1 MRVGWT
7 GSRASHDRG
16 RGFFRGLAGC
26 PSADAAGPRGEVN
39 VSALQQSDPEIWDA
53 IKHEEQRQLDGL
65 ELIAS
70 ENYASA
76 AVLEAA
82 GTVLTNKYAE
92 GYPGRRYYGGCE
104 WVDVAERL
112 AIDRLKQIFGAEYA
126 NVQPHSGSQANEAAY
141 SALMSPGDILMGM
154 RLDQG
159 GHLTHGS
166 PVNFSGKRYQ
176 IVSYGV
182 DPDTEQIDFNNVRAL
197 ALEHKPK
204 VILAG
209 ASAYP
214 RTIDFAR
221 FREIADEVGAYF
233 VVDMAH
239 IAGIIAAGLHPNP
252 VETAHVV
259 TSTSHKT
266 LRGPRGGFIV
276 GREQF
281 GEAIDKAVFPESQG
295 GPLMHIIAA
304 KAVAFSEAL
313 RPDFREYQARIL
325 ENARTLAEAVASH
338 GLRVVSGGTDNHI
351 VLVDVRAANVTGRQ
365 SEVALD
371 KAGITVS
378 RSTIPFD
385 PRPPYTASGVRLGT
399 PALTTRGMGPDEMR
413 AVAGLIA
420 RVLFNS
426 KDEAALDAVRAEVQE
441 LCSGFPVPGIARSAS
456 PVA

>member
-1 MRVGWT
+1 VG
-7 GSRASHDRG
+7 
-16 RGFFRGLAGC
+16 
-26 PSADAAGPRGEVN
+26 
-39 VSALQQSDPEIWDA
+39 ALERTDPEIWDA
-53 IKHEEQRQLDGL
+53 IKHEELRQLDGL

-104 WVDVAERL
+104 WVDVVERL
-112 AIDRLKQIFGAEYA
+112 AIERAKQLFGAEHA
-126 NVQPHSGSQANEAAY
+126 NVQSHSGSQANEAAY
-141 SALMSPGDILMGM
+141 AALMAPGDILMGM

-204 VILAG
+204 IILAG

-221 FREIADEVGAYF
+221 FREIADEAGAYF

-266 LRGPRGGFIV
+266 LRGPRGGFILS
-276 GREQF
+276 RQEF
-281 GEAIDKAVFPESQG
+281 AEAIDKAVFPEAQG

-304 KAVAFSEAL
+304 KAVAFGEAL
-313 RPDFREYQARIL
+313 RPDFRAYQARIL
-325 ENARTLAEAVASH
+325 ENARVLAEEVARR

-413 AVAGLIA
+413 KVAEFLT
-420 RVLFNS
+420 RVLFNI
-426 KDEAALDAVRAEVQE
+426 KDEAAIERVRAEVRE
-441 LCSGFPVPGIARSAS
+441 LCSHFPVPGISRSAS
-456 PVA
+456 PVG

>member
-1 MRVGWT
+1 MG
-7 GSRASHDRG
+7 
-16 RGFFRGLAGC
+16 
-26 PSADAAGPRGEVN
+26 
-39 VSALQQSDPEIWDA
+39 ALERTDPEIWDA
-53 IKHEEQRQLDGL
+53 IKHEEVRQLDGL

-104 WVDVAERL
+104 WVDVVERL
-112 AIDRLKQIFGAEYA
+112 AIDRVKQLFGAEHA
-126 NVQPHSGSQANEAAY
+126 NVQSHSGSQANEAAY
-141 SALMSPGDILMGM
+141 AALMSPGDILMGM

-182 DPDTEQIDFNNVRAL
+182 DPETEQIDFNNVRAL

-214 RTIDFAR
+214 RTIDFPK

-239 IAGIIAAGLHPNP
+239 IAGIIAAGLHPNAM
-252 VETAHVV
+252 ESAHVV

-266 LRGPRGGFIV
+266 LRGPRGGFILS
-276 GREQF
+276 RSEF
-281 GEAIDKAVFPESQG
+281 AEAIDKAVFPEAQG
-295 GPLMHIIAA
+295 GPLEHIIAA
-304 KAVAFSEAL
+304 KAVAFGEAL
-313 RPDFREYQARIL
+313 RPDFRDYQARIL
-325 ENARTLAEAVASH
+325 ENARVLAEEVASR

-351 VLVDVRAANVTGRQ
+351 VLVDLRNANVTGRQ

-371 KAGITVS
+371 RAGITVS

-399 PALTTRGMGPDEMR
+399 PALTTRGMGLDEMR
-413 AVAGLIA
+413 KVGELVT
-420 RVLFNS
+420 RVLFNI
-426 KDEAALDAVRAEVQE
+426 KDDALIDRVRAEVKE
-441 LCSGFPVPGIARSAS
+441 LCSSFPVPGIARSAS